1 MFKRLLFLMV
11 MTSSVFMYG
20 QQITFEKNVNSR
32 ASELI
37 QKLNKRGDSLY
48 LETKIAQIRQVDI
61 FNENFIKS
69 ISINNTIAK
78 IDLNTLPIGHFVV
91 QAIVDNKSIIMY
103 LQKNEE
109 FKTAS
114 SHQNGA
120 NIYDTDLSFSNN
132 SNLIKTRED
141 HLYCWVVIESN
152 SNFGSTR
159 SMKLEYINDV
169 DKLISKNKLELKSN
183 VGKDNKLAIY
193 IIYDKSKFMSL
204 QLKNSNYYKTVE
216 QSQYFN
222 TEPLYISEAEQDI
235 STTL

>member
-20 QQITFEKNVNSR
+20 QHITFQKNVNSR

-37 QKLNKRGDSLY
+37 QYLNKGGDSLY
-48 LETKIAQIRQVDI
+48 LETKTAPIRQVDI
-61 FNENFIKS
+61 FNENFIRS
-69 ISINNTIAK
+69 ISVNNNTTK
-78 IDLNTLPIGHFVV
+78 IDLKTLPIGNFVV
-91 QAIVDNKSIIMY
+91 QAVVDDKSIIMY
-103 LQKNEE
+103 LQKNAD

-120 NIYDTDLSFSNN
+120 TIYDNDLSSSNN
-132 SNLIKTRED
+132 SNLIKTREE

-193 IIYDKSKFMSL
+193 IIYDKSKFMSM

-222 TEPLYISEAEQDI
+222 IEPLYVSETENDNKK
-235 STTL
+235 